1 MARKMHAARYAQ
13 AVFEIALEHQEL
25 DRWQAD
31 LEKLA
36 VLMKDAEV
44 RAFLENPRLSP
55 EEKGKLLSK
64 ALSGINP
71 RAVNLMLLLVARGKA
86 DIIDEIADE
95 YRRRLNRH
103 RGIEE
108 AEVRTAVP
116 IDEDEKEKVAR
127 YLESMMGKKI
137 IIKTIVDT
145 DVIGGVVVRAG
156 GKLLDAST
164 RSRLLKL
171 KRELSGAS

>member
-1 MARKMHAARYAQ
+1 
-13 AVFEIALEHQEL
+13 
-25 DRWQAD
+25 
-31 LEKLA
+31 
-36 VLMKDAEV
+36 
-44 RAFLENPRLSP
+44 
-55 EEKGKLLSK
+55 
-64 ALSGINP
+64 
-71 RAVNLMLLLVARGKA
+71 
-86 DIIDEIADE
+86 
-95 YRRRLNRH
+95 LNRH

-127 YLESMMGKKI
+127 YLESMTGKKI